1 MGAVVPTKWNDRVQG
16 PSLKFRLRFE
26 MNWFIHREK
35 RFDKELELLRS
46 QGDKAQVAAKRAEE
60 IINKLTQKGWTDLK
74 HVAKLSDHGEH
85 RVDGCIKYD
94 LGGGFRLVCFKRGDH
109 LYFSYVGT
117 HDDCHRWLHRNRS
130 LHNQVGKR
138 EADTTVVKKMGP
150 ETTRIV
156 KEQTEEPDYDDLLMA
171 KMDEKALRKVFKGL
185 VCRQQRG

>member
-1 MGAVVPTKWNDRVQG
+1 
-16 PSLKFRLRFE
+16 

-35 RFDKELELLRS
+35 RFDKELDLLRS

-74 HVAKLSDHGEH
+74 HIAKLSDHGEH

-138 EADTTVVKKMGP
+138 EAVTTVVEKMKPDPILILEGQ
-150 ETTRIV
+150 E
-156 KEQTEEPDYDDLLMA
+156 KESDYDDLLMA
-171 KMDEKALRKVFKGL
+171 KIDENTLRKIFEGL
-185 VCRQQRG
+185 VRGQQRD